1 MVSTELRRAAV
12 SFLKERGLS
21 ERRSCVLIGT
31 SRSGLRYQAHPRDD
45 SDLAERLREIARRH
59 KRYGYRR
66 ALALLRRDQLK
77 VNHKRVQRVW
87 QQLGLPCPVRQR
99 RKRSQHPGPVPQE
112 ALHPN
117 HVWTYDFVCDT
128 TSDSRTLK
136 FLTVVDEFTREC
148 LAIKVAHRLPAQA
161 VMEVL
166 RWVFAERGVPAYLRS
181 DNGPE
186 FIAKAIQGWLK
197 ERQVKP
203 HYIEPGSPWQNA
215 YGESFNG
222 KFRDECL
229 NMELFYSVSEAEP
242 VVETWR
248 RDYNTQRPHSS
259 LNYQTPAEFRAAWDK
274 QCALKSESPQ
284 SEPVSLA
291 LSRGLYGAHKE
302 GQGTTP
308 CPPQPSSGAALRSLS
323 SGAVSSGQTQT
334 SIAPTGS
341 RCIMTL
347 AEEAKP

>member
-45 SDLAERLREIARRH
+45 RALAQRLREIARRH

-66 ALALLRRDQLK
+66 ALALLRRDRLR
-77 VNHKRVQRVW
+77 VNHKRVHRVW
-87 QQLGLPCPVRQR
+87 KQIGLQCPIRHR

-117 HVWTYDFVCDT
+117 HVWTYDFVFDT
-128 TSDSRTLK
+128 TSDSRMLK
-136 FLTVVDEFTREC
+136 FLTLVDEFTREC
-148 LAIKVAHRLPAQA
+148 LAIKVARRLPAKA
-161 VMEVL
+161 VIEVL
-166 RWVFAERGVPAYLRS
+166 RWVFAERGVPEYLRS

-197 ERQVKP
+197 ERQVKT

-229 NMELFYSVSEAEP
+229 NMEVFYSVPEAET

-284 SEPVSLA
+284 SEPVSLS
-291 LSRGLYGAHKE
+291 LSRGLYVAYKE
-302 GQGTTP
+302 GQGSTP
-308 CPPQPSSGAALRSLS
+308 CPPQPSSAAALRSLS
-323 SGAVSSGQTQT
+323 SGAVPSGQTQA
-334 SIAPTGS
+334 SIPQLTVGV
-341 RCIMTL
+341 
-347 AEEAKP
+347 